1 MAAIPAGSGLRS
13 KSKRRSDSM
22 RRNLIQ
28 MLAWGVV
35 FIGMITSGAGL
46 SQAQSGGEALFKETC
61 TVCHG
66 PDGKAETPR
75 AKKLGAAD
83 LTSTEVQSQSDVKLT
98 EVITIG
104 KNKMPSYDGRLSKDE
119 IAELVAYIRDLGKK
133 H

>member
-1 MAAIPAGSGLRS
+1 
-13 KSKRRSDSM
+13 M

-28 MLAWGVV
+28 VLAWGVV
-35 FIGMITSGAGL
+35 FVSLITFGTEL
-46 SQAQSGGEALFKETC
+46 SQAQSGGETLFKERC

-83 LTSTEVQSQSDVKLT
+83 LTSTEVQSLPDGKLT
-98 EVITIG
+98 DVITIG

>member
-1 MAAIPAGSGLRS
+1 
-13 KSKRRSDSM
+13 M

-28 MLAWGVV
+28 VLAWGVV
-35 FIGMITSGAGL
+35 FVGMVTSGTEL
-46 SQAQSGGEALFKETC
+46 SQAQGGGEALFKDRC

-75 AKKLGAAD
+75 AKKLGVAD
-83 LTSTEVQSQSDVKLT
+83 LTSTEVQRLPDGKLT
-98 EVITIG
+98 DVITIG